1 MNFLTQPVS
10 KPVKANKRAEHL
22 LVARLKQGDEKA
34 FVTLMRQYRS
44 ALISVAY
51 GITLDTEESRD
62 IVQEVF
68 LKVYRNIG
76 SFNEKA
82 ALGTWLYRI
91 TVNQSLN
98 VIRKWK
104 RRLRQQHRS
113 LTREP
118 NNEAADPPELGSEQF
133 SPSGLLD
140 EKELARRFEDQ
151 LKALPQKTRAVFVL
165 RENQGMSYDEIAE
178 VLNIQRGTVSSRLY
192 HARQKLKAALGREES

>member
-1 MNFLTQPVS
+1 M
-10 KPVKANKRAEHL
+10 NKRAEHL

-51 GITLDTEESRD
+51 GITLDIEESRD

-82 ALGTWLYRI
+82 ALGTWLHRI

-98 VIRKWK
+98 VLRKWK
-104 RRLRQQHRS
+104 RRLHQQHRS

-118 NNEAADPPELGSEQF
+118 NDEAPDPAELGSEQF

-140 EKELARRFEDQ
+140 EKELARRFEEQ

-165 RENQGMSYDEIAE
+165 REHQGMSYDEIAE

-192 HARQKLKAALGREES
+192 HAREKLKTALEREES